1 VDLDILFDGDKTR
14 SDESPPS
21 GRTHV
26 NGGLEPTYKIYRR
39 LPDGS
44 EEFAGTFFTLE
55 EAKFRVQLLER
66 RPGGSHYIYDSLK
79 KEVVRERSQTNG
91 RLTG

>member
-1 VDLDILFDGDKTR
+1 MNR
-14 SDESPPS
+14 
-21 GRTHV
+21 
-26 NGGLEPTYKIYRR
+26 GLEPTYRIYRR

-44 EEFAGTFFTLE
+44 EEVAGVFFTLE

-79 KEVVRERSQTNG
+79 KEVVGERSQTKS

>member
-1 VDLDILFDGDKTR
+1 MWILFGRDRTR
-14 SDESPPS
+14 SHESPPS

-26 NGGLEPTYKIYRR
+26 NRGLEPTYKIYRR

-44 EEFAGTFFTLE
+44 EEFVGAFFTLE

-66 RPGGSHYIYDSLK
+66 SRGGSHYIYDSLK
-79 KEVVRERSQTNG
+79 KEVVGERSQPNNRST
-91 RLTG
+91 